1 MNSIDTID
9 TPEAVDTGAE
19 LATIEDPEAG
29 MATAEYAVGTVAAT
43 SLGGILVWIFEQDW
57 FRELLSNVFRNVF
70 TLL

>member
-1 MNSIDTID
+1 MNTIDTIN
-9 TPEAVDTGAE
+9 PQAE
-19 LATIEDPEAG
+19 LEQLEDPEAG

-57 FRELLSNVFRNVF
+57 FRQLVSDLFRNLF